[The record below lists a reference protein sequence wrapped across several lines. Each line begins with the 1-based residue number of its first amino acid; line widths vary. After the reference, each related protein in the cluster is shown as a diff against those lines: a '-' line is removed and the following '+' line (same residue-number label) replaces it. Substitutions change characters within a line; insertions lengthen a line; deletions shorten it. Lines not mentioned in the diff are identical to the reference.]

1 MISVPSAASL
11 IWYSQELQLF
21 LQMMVLE
28 EEVFE
33 IPRKVSEVGFFFV
46 FFFFVCLFVLQYFQ
60 QKIFIS
66 SLLFGD
72 SGERQVLDKES
83 CSEQV

>member
-1 MISVPSAASL
+1 
-11 IWYSQELQLF
+11 
-21 LQMMVLE
+21 MMVLE

-33 IPRKVSEVGFFFV
+33 ITKKVSEVGFFF
-46 FFFFVCLFVLQYFQ
+46 FFFLQYFQ

-66 SLLFGD
+66 SLLLGD

-83 CSEQV
+83 CSEQCRDSYPTCGDVKNLQEH

>member
-1 MISVPSAASL
+1 
-11 IWYSQELQLF
+11 
-21 LQMMVLE
+21 MMVLE

-33 IPRKVSEVGFFFV
+33 ITKKVSEVV
-46 FFFFVCLFVLQYFQ
+46 FFFFLQYFQ

-66 SLLFGD
+66 SLLLGD

-83 CSEQV
+83 CSEQCRDSYPTCGDVKNLQEH